1 MLKNIL
7 ILRDEIEEELA
18 NIDNLKENLQEIDN
32 KKLDKNFKTRLSA
45 SILDDFYLATEK
57 IFKKIA
63 QEIDEEIPTGSAWHK
78 KLPRL
83 MTLELPETRPKVIDK
98 ELFHQLEEYLRFRHL
113 TRNIYGFQLDLELF
127 VHLIDDFDQVS
138 SKLNTQVIC
147 FLDTMEE
154 IAREADND

>member
-1 MLKNIL
+1 
-7 ILRDEIEEELA
+7 
-18 NIDNLKENLQEIDN
+18 
-32 KKLDKNFKTRLSA
+32 
-45 SILDDFYLATEK
+45 
-57 IFKKIA
+57 
-63 QEIDEEIPTGSAWHK
+63 
-78 KLPRL
+78 

-98 ELFHQLEEYLRFRHL
+98 ELFHQLEEYLKFRYL